1 MSILILGSNGFI
13 GKNLKFFFKER
24 GVAYEEFTKK
34 KNTKLSEKI
43 NKCDFIIHLADK
55 IKSKKKKDFDISKQF
70 TSNIVSNIVKSKK
83 KNILFMHHQ

>member
-55 IKSKKKKDFDISKQF
+55 IKSKKKKILIFQ
-70 TSNIVSNIVKSKK
+70 SNLHQ
-83 KNILFMHHQ
+83 ILFQIS